1 MLLLKT
7 VRSLRLTPCST
18 LLLALLLVFLA
29 AAPLLA
35 QVESGKVL
43 GEVQDSTGAMV
54 KGAKVTVTNVDTG
67 VTHAVTTGAGGEYV
81 VTELRP
87 GSYTVSVEQE
97 GFKKAVQP
105 AFKLDVNQVVRVDVT
120 LVPGMVTEHVEVS
133 AVEPLVE
140 SQTSSIGQVIEE
152 TQVHQLPLNGRDF
165 VQLAYLSPGVNQG
178 EVGAVQQGGIPE
190 NERANGSIHVNGLM
204 ATNNNFLLN
213 GFDNNEQQIG
223 FEVLQPPVEAIDE
236 FKVQTSNFGAD
247 IGKGGAVVNVV
258 IKSGT
263 NNFHGSAFEFLRNSY
278 MDAKNFFDD
287 PLSPHPAIQTESIWR
302 HAWWPDH

>member
-7 VRSLRLTPCST
+7 VRSLRLTPGST

-29 AAPLLA
+29 ASPLLA

-54 KGAKVTVTNVDTG
+54 KGAKVTVSNVDTG
-67 VTHAVTTGAGGEYV
+67 VTHEVNTGAGGEYV

-87 GSYTVSVEQE
+87 GSYTVSIEQA

-105 AFKLDVNQVVRVDVT
+105 AFKLDVNQVVRFDVT

-152 TQVHQLPLNGRDF
+152 TQVHQLPCLSQPRRQSGRGRRC
-165 VQLAYLSPGVNQG
+165 AARWNPR
-178 EVGAVQQGGIPE
+178 
-190 NERANGSIHVNGLM
+190 ERTRKRLYPRERPDG
-204 ATNNNFLLN
+204 
-213 GFDNNEQQIG
+213 NEQQ
-223 FEVLQPPVEAIDE
+223 
-236 FKVQTSNFGAD
+236 
-247 IGKGGAVVNVV
+247 
-258 IKSGT
+258 
-263 NNFHGSAFEFLRNSY
+263 
-278 MDAKNFFDD
+278 FFAER
-287 PLSPHPAIQTESIWR
+287 L
-302 HAWWPDH
+302 